1 MTMRYVVFKGTAGWG
16 DRLQCLLM
24 VIRYAKATG
33 RYLVMD
39 WRDIEWAHNGVE
51 NFDDYLHLSTPSNAP
66 AGQLKTMN
74 FKAFFE
80 LFQNTDLRE
89 RVYPKIW
96 QHQMAS
102 HEFKDWLY
110 MPLFCTAEHGKA
122 MDDIAGFRR
131 DDFEQDVVV
140 YAGTGYRSF
149 AYADFANITLNR
161 WLSEEIKQYAK
172 RQNLGRKNYD
182 VIHLRGGSKKWA
194 GGHVA
199 LKSLAQQIDNQFPD
213 LQVYFKAVHAK
224 YTELQAK
231 HQAEQGSNSAPR
243 RVCIVSDSKWLAEQW
258 ISTYKIG
265 EYLDHSFQSGMEGS
279 GIHEANEDALKA
291 RGSSKYQVN
300 RESLR
305 DFAVMLNA
313 RFVAFDGVSLFSAL
327 STPCS
332 GSANSSWTFE

>member
-24 VIRYAKATG
+24 AIRYAKATG

-51 NFDDYLHLSTPSNAP
+51 NFDDYLHLTAHPGHINS
-66 AGQLKTMN
+66 MN
-74 FKAFFE
+74 FKAFYEIFK
-80 LFQNTDLRE
+80 NTDLGE
-89 RVYPKIW
+89 RTYPKIW
-96 QHQMAS
+96 QRQMAS

-122 MDDIAGFRR
+122 LDDIAGFRR

-161 WLSEEIKQYAK
+161 WLSEEIKLYAK
-172 RQNLGRKNYD
+172 RQNLGRKDYD

-199 LKSLAQQIDNQFPD
+199 LKSLAQQIDTQFPD
-213 LQVYFKAVHAK
+213 LQVYFKTVHAK
-224 YTELQAK
+224 YLELKAK
-231 HQAEQGSNSAPR
+231 NPEER

-279 GIHEANEDALKA
+279 GIHEANEEALKA

-332 GSANSSWTFE
+332 GSANSSWTFD